1 MRNLGRI
8 TRSQDHQINLQN
20 INSNRKHRRNIVSNT
35 EREDRKASNY
45 KQVKLKLFKMKQ
57 EMKDVQK
64 IISLDRKMNITSQ
77 DRRIDKFKEKS

>member
-8 TRSQDHQINLQN
+8 TRSQDHQISLQN